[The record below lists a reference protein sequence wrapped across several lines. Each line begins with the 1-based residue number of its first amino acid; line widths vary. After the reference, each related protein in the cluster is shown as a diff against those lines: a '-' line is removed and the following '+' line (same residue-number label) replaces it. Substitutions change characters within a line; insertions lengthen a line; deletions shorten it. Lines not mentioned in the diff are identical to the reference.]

1 MHTRMSPASRSG
13 ASSSSSDAVTLVASR
28 KHQMSTK
35 KCEKCPDGS
44 PTGTRRHV
52 WTRAM
57 ASDELWTTVTRK
69 GGRAIGARAEAK
81 LAAVAAATNLGDDVR
96 EDESALSAEALA
108 TRVRACATRIERA
121 VSDVR
126 EATFVD
132 AAVEAVRAAVEARR
146 GGRRVT
152 TLVLGLGS
160 PAASAAARC
169 QLAFATILVE
179 RLRGDIDEDDA
190 TTTSDRVVTLK
201 SYDPCF
207 TVVDEKVLAETYACE
222 TLTREACDEYVS
234 ASTSEKDELVVFY
247 MPHCE
252 GHLYES
258 VVRARWSAEAL
269 ADFICVG
276 NTFETYADRWR
287 AKNADPE
294 KKRPSHVIAASSIV
308 NANLVDPGDT
318 FVVQGA
324 FNDTSIQ
331 TFDVKRDDEL
341 PEVVT
346 E

>member
-1 MHTRMSPASRSG
+1 
-13 ASSSSSDAVTLVASR
+13 
-28 KHQMSTK
+28 
-35 KCEKCPDGS
+35 
-44 PTGTRRHV
+44 
-52 WTRAM
+52 M
-57 ASDELWTTVTRK
+57 ASDESWTTVTRK

-81 LAAVAAATNLGDDVR
+81 LAAVAAATNLGDDAR
-96 EDESALSAEALA
+96 EVESALSAEALT

-121 VSDVR
+121 VADVR

-146 GGRRVT
+146 EGRRVT
-152 TLVLGLGS
+152 TLMLGLGS

-179 RLRGDIDEDDA
+179 RLRGDVDENDV
-190 TTTSDRVVTLK
+190 TTTSDRRVTLK

-207 TVVDEKVLAETYACE
+207 TVVDEKVLAETHACE

-258 VVRARWSAEAL
+258 VVRARWSAESL

-308 NANLVDPGDT
+308 NASLVDPGDT

-331 TFDVKRDDEL
+331 TFDVKRGDEL

>member
-1 MHTRMSPASRSG
+1 
-13 ASSSSSDAVTLVASR
+13 
-28 KHQMSTK
+28 
-35 KCEKCPDGS
+35 
-44 PTGTRRHV
+44 
-52 WTRAM
+52 M
-57 ASDELWTTVTRK
+57 ASDESWTTVTRK

-81 LAAVAAATNLGDDVR
+81 LAAVAATTNLGDDAR

-108 TRVRACATRIERA
+108 ARVEACAMRIERA
-121 VSDVR
+121 VVDVR
-126 EATFVD
+126 EASFVD

-146 GGRRVT
+146 GERRVT

-169 QLAFATILVE
+169 QLAFAKVLVE
-179 RLRGDIDEDDA
+179 RLRGNVEEDDM
-190 TTTSDRVVTLK
+190 TTSTREVTLK

-207 TVVDEKVLAETYACE
+207 TVVDEKVLDETHACE
-222 TLTREACDEYVS
+222 TLTREACDKYLS
-234 ASTSEKDELVVFY
+234 SSTSGKDEIVVFY

-308 NANLVDPGDT
+308 NARLVDPGDT

-324 FNDTSIQ
+324 FNDTSVQ
-331 TFDVKRDDEL
+331 TFDVKSDDDL
-341 PEVVT
+341 PEVT